1 MFMEEEQKNRYIIG
15 TIGALIGAFI
25 GAIPWI
31 LMYVYGNTIYAL
43 LSILIVVGSF
53 YGYKLTKA
61 KIDKKLPVILSITS
75 FVSITVTT
83 LIIIPIVYMVKEK
96 VPVNLEMF
104 KLIYS
109 FDEFIGAIMTDYIIS
124 LLFCIA
130 VIGSIIYNL
139 NKQIKQGVDA
149 KDIKIISGQVNNETF
164 SEEDIDKVKNVFDNH
179 GALNKNEA
187 ITKDVAIE
195 DLTKEFGEEKGKKI
209 FDYLKVQG
217 VIKKKSNK
225 YYFSEKAEHS
235 AMARYGFTSVK
246 TFIII
251 FVCAIVLGLIIVFT
265 QEYHK
270 SENTNNID
278 TDQIQSEMPT
288 PSGETTYKLE
298 GTDLT
303 MNFEKDGM
311 HVLSKDEMT
320 YYFGETYAEAYD
332 CIAANED
339 FQKVAM
345 IFSAEKSL
353 YEGNTEEEIL
363 KMLCEDENIEI
374 NETKIS
380 NYTFYGTNRPYETTD
395 GGKYVEQDYLFASEN
410 KFICIVFDSLESQKL
425 NIEDIIS

>member
-1 MFMEEEQKNRYIIG
+1 MEEEQKNRYVLG
-15 TIGALIGAFI
+15 TIGALIGAFV

-109 FDEFIGAIMTDYIIS
+109 FDEFISAIMTDYIIS

-235 AMARYGFTSVK
+235 AMARYGFTNIK

-251 FVCAIVLGLIIVFT
+251 LACAIVLGLIIVFT

-270 SENTNNID
+270 ETDMANTNQIED
-278 TDQIQSEMPT
+278 TIPA
-288 PSGETTYKLE
+288 PSGETTYSVE
-298 GTDLT
+298 GTELK
-303 MNFEKDGM
+303 MNFESSDM
-311 HVLSKDEMT
+311 HVLSEEEIE
-320 YYFGETYAEAYD
+320 YYFGETYVGVYD
-332 CIAANED
+332 CMAASED
-339 FQKVAM
+339 FGKVAM
-345 IFSAEKSL
+345 VFSAEKSL

-410 KFICIVFDSLESQKL
+410 KFICIVFDSLETQKL
-425 NIEDIIS
+425 NIKDIIS

>member
-1 MFMEEEQKNRYIIG
+1 MEEEQKNRYVLG

-83 LIIIPIVYMVKEK
+83 LIIIPIVYMVKEE

-109 FDEFIGAIMTDYIIS
+109 FDEFISAIMTDYIIS

-235 AMARYGFTSVK
+235 AMARYGFTNIK

-251 FVCAIVLGLIIVFT
+251 LACAIVLGLIIVFT

-270 SENTNNID
+270 ETDMANTNQIED
-278 TDQIQSEMPT
+278 TIPA
-288 PSGETTYKLE
+288 PSGETTYSVE
-298 GTDLT
+298 GTELK
-303 MNFEKDGM
+303 MNFESSDM
-311 HVLSKDEMT
+311 HVLSEEEIE
-320 YYFGETYAEAYD
+320 YYFGETYVGVYD
-332 CIAANED
+332 CMAASED
-339 FQKVAM
+339 FEKVAM
-345 IFSAEKSL
+345 IFSADKSL
-353 YEGNTEEEIL
+353 YEGYTEEEIL

-410 KFICIVFDSLESQKL
+410 KFICIVFDSLETQKL
-425 NIEDIIS
+425 NIKDIIS